1 MRRYVFTESGQELAK
16 DLGLDD
22 LADKIYKEEKS
33 DFISGL
39 VDDDYHSQYYDDFSD
54 LEEAGA
60 IQEACSAL
68 RSIDDQIY
76 VERVLTNI
84 HSEADF
90 VPPWLYETGVQDGD
104 ERLFPISEHRHLT
117 SADVQVD
124 RLVLS
129 GMVGL
134 HLRKRH
140 ALRSVLSEWGF
151 ARHGFSNRVD
161 AAAFA
166 GAYILSGLNDRNNEI
181 RLLKRESDMPSLEIS
196 SGAGIRHTISLGG
209 SFHGDFRMY
218 QTAQITKGGITP
230 TGVRTLF
237 APERTIGVA
246 GYHSVEPSITD
257 AMLECAYL
265 QGGEE
270 RLLGIMADL
279 YEVANDFIPK
289 ENAIP
294 ESDDPFC
301 VPPFADYG
309 GGGIDYSLSWLRL
322 MKDDKYDYKYSKNL
336 DSGESVLF
344 GGPYLPQASTD
355 MQIVA
360 THDGLVFRNSSEDE
374 VGEEI
379 SVPNNY
385 FSDLFN
391 ALLVQ
396 SQQGLG
402 RTSPDQHLRI
412 IQKCRDLLV
421 DGVMFTSRVD

>member
-1 MRRYVFTESGQELAK
+1 MRRYAFTERGQKLAK

-22 LADKIYKEEKS
+22 LANKIYKEDKS

-39 VDDDYHSQYYDDFSD
+39 VDDDYHSLYYDASSAS
-54 LEEAGA
+54 EEAGA
-60 IQEACSAL
+60 IQDMRNAF

-76 VERVLTNI
+76 VERVFTNI
-84 HSEADF
+84 HPEADF

-104 ERLFPISEHRHLT
+104 ERLFPIPEYRHLA

-129 GMVGL
+129 GVIG
-134 HLRKRH
+134 HYLRKRH
-140 ALRSVLSEWGF
+140 ALRSVLSEEGF
-151 ARHGFSNRVD
+151 ARYGFSNRVD

-166 GAYILSGLNDRNNEI
+166 GAYILSALKDRHKEGC
-181 RLLKRESDMPSLEIS
+181 LLGGGHDMPSFEVPRGGGLH
-196 SGAGIRHTISLGG
+196 HTISLGG
-209 SFHGDFRMY
+209 SFHGDFRMH
-218 QTAQITKGGITP
+218 QTTQITKGGITP

-237 APERTIGVA
+237 APEHTVGVV

-270 RLLGIMADL
+270 RLLGITADL
-279 YEVANDFIPK
+279 YEVANDFIQK
-289 ENAIP
+289 KNA
-294 ESDDPFC
+294 SLGDDPFY
-301 VPPFADYG
+301 VPRFADYG

-322 MKDDKYDYKYSKNL
+322 MKDDKYEYNYPKNL
-336 DSGESVLF
+336 DSGESILF
-344 GGPYLPQASTD
+344 GSPYLPQSSTD

-360 THDGLVFRNSSEDE
+360 THDGLLFRNSGDG
-374 VGEEI
+374 VTGDGI
-379 SVPNNY
+379 LVPNNY
-385 FSDLFN
+385 FPSLFK
-391 ALLVQ
+391 ALLTQ

-412 IQKCRDLLV
+412 IEKCKNLLV
-421 DGVMFTSRVD
+421 D

>member
-1 MRRYVFTESGQELAK
+1 MRRYAFTERGQKLAK

-22 LADKIYKEEKS
+22 LANKIYKEGKS

-39 VDDDYHSQYYDDFSD
+39 VDDDYHSLYYDASSAS
-54 LEEAGA
+54 EEAGA
-60 IQEACSAL
+60 IQDMRNTF

-76 VERVLTNI
+76 VERVFTNI
-84 HSEADF
+84 HPEADF

-104 ERLFPISEHRHLT
+104 ERLFPIPEYRHLA

-129 GMVGL
+129 GVIG
-134 HLRKRH
+134 HYLRKRH
-140 ALRSVLSEWGF
+140 ALRSVLSEEGF
-151 ARHGFSNRVD
+151 ARYGFSNRVD

-166 GAYILSGLNDRNNEI
+166 GAYILSALKDRHKEGC
-181 RLLKRESDMPSLEIS
+181 LLGGEHDMPLIEVSG
-196 SGAGIRHTISLGG
+196 GAGVRRTISLGG
-209 SFHGDFRMY
+209 SFHGDFRMH
-218 QTAQITKGGITP
+218 QTAQITKGGIAP
-230 TGVRTLF
+230 TGARTLF
-237 APERTIGVA
+237 APEHTIGVA

-270 RLLGIMADL
+270 RLLGITADL
-279 YEVANDFIPK
+279 YEAAHDFIQK
-289 ENAIP
+289 KNAP
-294 ESDDPFC
+294 LGADPFF
-301 VPPFADYG
+301 VPRFADYG

-322 MKDDKYDYKYSKNL
+322 MKDDKYEYNYPKNL
-336 DSGESVLF
+336 DSGESILF
-344 GGPYLPQASTD
+344 SSPYLPQSSTD

-360 THDGLVFRNSSEDE
+360 THDGLVIRNSSEDE

-379 SVPNNY
+379 TVPNNY
-385 FSDLFN
+385 FSDLFK
-391 ALLVQ
+391 ALLIQ

-402 RTSPDQHLRI
+402 RTSPDQHLQI

-421 DGVMFTSRVD
+421 DGVMFTSRID

>member
-1 MRRYVFTESGQELAK
+1 MRRYAFTERGQKLAK

-22 LADKIYKEEKS
+22 LANKIYKEGKS

-39 VDDDYHSQYYDDFSD
+39 VDDDYHSLYYDASSAS
-54 LEEAGA
+54 EEAGA
-60 IQEACSAL
+60 IQEVCSAL

-84 HSEADF
+84 HPEADF

-181 RLLKRESDMPSLEIS
+181 RLLKRESDMPSLEVS

-279 YEVANDFIPK
+279 YEAAHDFIQK
-289 ENAIP
+289 KNAP
-294 ESDDPFC
+294 LGADPFF
-301 VPPFADYG
+301 VPRFADYG

-379 SVPNNY
+379 TVPNNY
-385 FSDLFN
+385 FSDLFK
-391 ALLVQ
+391 ALLIQ

-402 RTSPDQHLRI
+402 RTSPDQHLQI

-421 DGVMFTSRVD
+421 DGVMFASRID